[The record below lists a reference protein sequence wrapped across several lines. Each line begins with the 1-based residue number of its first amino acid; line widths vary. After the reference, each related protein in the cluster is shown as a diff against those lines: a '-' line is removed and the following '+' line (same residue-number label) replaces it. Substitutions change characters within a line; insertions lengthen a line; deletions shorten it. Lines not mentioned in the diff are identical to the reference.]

1 MLRFSFLLFLF
12 LCTGLLAK
20 GSFVQD
26 SLPKRTDSLKLNT
39 YQDYRLQDSLTKA
52 KIKQTRDSI
61 TWHYLKPDPNRENL
75 FVQLMLKKYIIKD
88 LSKYIHD
95 KSLKA
100 KNASYGT
107 GKTIPKLDSWVLFA
121 MLFLLLLFALLR
133 MIFNKEMGTV
143 FYAFYD
149 NRVLAQ
155 INKEDNIFTSWFFLF
170 SYILYALIIGM
181 FFYLFIIRY
190 GRGFSFTGFPLFLS
204 IAFYLGL
211 FLGLKILL
219 LRFLGFVFQV
229 RKLVRE
235 YVNVIYLTFFNV
247 AILFIPLTITLIL
260 TVFKESNW
268 ILAIAAAFVGIILVL
283 QFARVAVQIL
293 SNYRLSKFY
302 LFLYLCTF
310 EICPVLI
317 IIKALNI

>member
-1 MLRFSFLLFLF
+1 MLRYSLLLFLF
-12 LCTGLLAK
+12 LCIGLLAK
-20 GSFVQD
+20 ANLAQD
-26 SLPKRTDSLKLNT
+26 SIPKKADSLKLSV
-39 YQDYRLQDSLTKA
+39 YQAYRLQDSLTKA

-61 TWHYLKPDPNRENL
+61 TWYYLKPDPNRENL
-75 FVQLMLKKYIIKD
+75 FVQQMLKKYIIKD
-88 LSKYIHD
+88 LAKYIHE
-95 KSLKA
+95 KSLQT
-100 KNASYGT
+100 KNATYGL
-107 GKTIPKLDSWVLFA
+107 GKAIQKLDSWVLFA

-133 MIFNKEMGTV
+133 ILFNKETSTI

-149 NRVLAQ
+149 NRVLTQ

-170 SYILYALIIGM
+170 SYILYSLIIGL
-181 FFYLFIIRY
+181 FVYLFLTRY
-190 GRGFSFTGFPLFLS
+190 GRGFSLTGFPLYIS

-219 LRFLGFVFQV
+219 LRFVGFIFQLG
-229 RKLVRE
+229 KLVRE
-235 YVNVIYLTFFNV
+235 YVNVIYITFFNV
-247 AILFIPLTITLIL
+247 AVLFIPLTITLIL

-268 ILAIAAAFVGIILVL
+268 ILATAASLVGVILVL

-293 SNYRLSKFY
+293 SNYKLSKFY